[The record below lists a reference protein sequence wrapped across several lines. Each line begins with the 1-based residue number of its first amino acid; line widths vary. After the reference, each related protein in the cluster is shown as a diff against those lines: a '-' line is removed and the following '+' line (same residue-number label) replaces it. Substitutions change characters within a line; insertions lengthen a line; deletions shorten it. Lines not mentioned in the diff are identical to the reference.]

1 MKIAFQSGKH
11 FDEETH
17 KYNIKDTM
25 SMTISFMDYMLG
37 PIVMLISNK
46 I

>member
-25 SMTISFMDYMLG
+25 SITIIFMDYKVG
-37 PIVMLISNK
+37 PIVMIISNK